1 MQGKTDVQV
10 SSNLYTMDPVTFR
23 SQRMAYMQSRGP
35 GCFDKAFYQAHS
47 PDLQGMGAAD
57 LWEHFWKNGQFE
69 GREYRWASVTLYLQP
84 CVEGWEHTLFSA
96 SL

>member
-1 MQGKTDVQV
+1 MTVQGKTDVQV

-69 GREYRWASVTLYLQP
+69 GREYR
-84 CVEGWEHTLFSA
+84 
-96 SL
+96 

>member
-1 MQGKTDVQV
+1 MSESQRGLCSSLQGKADVQV

-69 GREYRWASVTLYLQP
+69 GREYR
-84 CVEGWEHTLFSA
+84 
-96 SL
+96 